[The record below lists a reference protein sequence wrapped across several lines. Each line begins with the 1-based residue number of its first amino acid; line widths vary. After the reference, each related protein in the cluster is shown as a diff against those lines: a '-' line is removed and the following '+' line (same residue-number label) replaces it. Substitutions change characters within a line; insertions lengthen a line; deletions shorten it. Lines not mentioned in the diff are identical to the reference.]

1 MHLSRIHLE
10 QFRCYVRQ
18 ELELPPAGIRL
29 AGSNASGKT
38 SFVEAV
44 HLLSMMK
51 SARAGVERE
60 LINWSSNEEYG
71 LPPYARIQGQV
82 EGAIDVQSIEI
93 TLSVDSNRPSHT
105 RKQIKID
112 GQPRRAIDA
121 VGRLKTVLFE
131 PEDMELVLGSP
142 TVRRRYLD
150 VAIST
155 IDATYLRLLSQY
167 NKILEQRN
175 SLLKSLRDQPQSSR
189 RSRMGELEYWDQE
202 LINRAAYIVAARL
215 RFVER
220 LGAPLRESFQSL
232 LGDDYQLQMVYDQS
246 GRSNEDSLSAITDT
260 ADLVEA
266 QRLAGEFL
274 KSEIEDRRNEE
285 LARGVTAVGPHRDDL
300 KLLLDGRDLESFGSR
315 GQQRLAV
322 VAIKLSEVEAI
333 KLATGD
339 TAVLLLDDV
348 LSELDE
354 VRRGRLL
361 TRVSTMGGQVVVT
374 ATDASLVNAE
384 QLQEL
389 PMYHVRDGSLVA
401 S

>member
-44 HLLSMMK
+44 QLLSMMK

-93 TLSVDSNRPSHT
+93 TLSVDPNRPSHT

-112 GQPRRAIDA
+112 DQPRRAIDA

-155 IDATYLRLLSQY
+155 IDSTYLRLLSQY

-202 LINRAAYIVAARL
+202 LINRAAYIVAARI
-215 RFVER
+215 RFIER
-220 LGAPLRESFQSL
+220 LAAPLRESFQSL
-232 LGDDYQLQMVYDQS
+232 LGDDYQLKMIYDQS
-246 GRSNEDSLSAITDT
+246 GRSAEDSWSADAATL
-260 ADLVEA
+260 DLVEA

-285 LARGVTAVGPHRDDL
+285 LARGATAVGPHRDDV

-361 TRVSTMGGQVVVT
+361 TRVATMGGQVVVT
-374 ATDASLVNAE
+374 ATDASLVTAE

-389 PMYHVRDGSLVA
+389 PMYHVRDGALVA